1 MANSSPAQC
10 REIEGKESY
19 KGKVNFKME
28 SQKQTKRKMQKQK
41 EEK

>member
-28 SQKQTKRKMQKQK
+28 SQTKRKMQKQK